1 MITEKYLFKRFSVSN
16 PVCFEFKRGRVA
28 RLLAM
33 LVERG
38 GLRLQLQV
46 VVVVP
51 GSAEIQLHHIIHPIL
66 VGWSLHRVIRFTD
79 SLVKRS
85 IICQKVCLIA

>member
-1 MITEKYLFKRFSVSN
+1 MITEKSLFTTFSVSN

-38 GLRLQLQV
+38 GLRPQLQV
-46 VVVVP
+46 VVVLP

-66 VGWSLHRVIRFTD
+66 VGWSLHRVMRFLD
-79 SLVKRS
+79 CLVTGVLSAKKS
-85 IICQKVCLIA
+85 V